1 MFNLY
6 ETVRIKENGRIA
18 VIVDRPGIKTKK
30 EAFYLETIDDPND
43 VIVDAYYIDEIE
55 KYDEKTDK
63 AKQSA
68 KCNYFK
74 KNKLN

>member
-1 MFNLY
+1 M
-6 ETVRIKENGRIA
+6 GR
-18 VIVDRPGIKTKK
+18 
-30 EAFYLETIDDPND
+30 
-43 VIVDAYYIDEIE
+43 VDAYYIDEIE